1 MEENKTL
8 IIGLALF
15 VVIALGLQSALYH
28 DSLYT
33 NDAFANT
40 IEEISQEPP
49 AWFDLISWGGLIV
62 ASVSYIFTCLWN
74 VMSFNIP
81 EMPTFIR
88 IIFLTPVW
96 IATGILFFEIVHK
109 VIKAF
114 PTT

>member
-15 VVIALGLQSALYH
+15 VIVALGFQSVLYY
-28 DSLYT
+28 DSLYI
-33 NDAFANT
+33 NDAFVNT
-40 IEEISQEPP
+40 LEEISQAPP
-49 AWFDLISWGGLIV
+49 AWFDLWAWGGLIV
-62 ASVSYIFTCLWN
+62 ASVAYIFTCLWN

-81 EMPTFIR
+81 ELPTFLR
-88 IIFLTPVW
+88 VVFMTPIW